1 MMDENALFKLT
12 HGLYVLGAADA
23 GGRLVGSVVDA
34 VMQVAN
40 RPFVLALSCTNNSY
54 TKHCI
59 EASNEFS
66 LSVLGKNVNPLV
78 ISNFGFQSSRNVNKW
93 ENVEYY
99 VHDGLP
105 YLQNN
110 LAEIKCKVIQKI
122 VYESNTMFL
131 AEVTDCRNNED
142 SIPLTYNDYRAYF
155 KNDVL
160 QALQQQKEKGDQ
172 MTEEKKNDEGK
183 KWVCTVCGYVYDGDV
198 PFEDL
203 PDDWVCPLCGVDKS
217 FFELQ

>member
-1 MMDENALFKLT
+1 M
-12 HGLYVLGAADA
+12 
-23 GGRLVGSVVDA
+23 
-34 VMQVAN
+34 
-40 RPFVLALSCTNNSY
+40 
-54 TKHCI
+54 
-59 EASNEFS
+59 
-66 LSVLGKNVNPLV
+66 
-78 ISNFGFQSSRNVNKW
+78 
-93 ENVEYY
+93 
-99 VHDGLP
+99 
-105 YLQNN
+105 QNN

-198 PFEDL
+198 PFEEL

-217 FFELQ
+217 FLNCSNQKPGTFPGFFVLLGFFPVSQPPGNHLQFSFHIIFNLLLNTVIKLKLF

>member
-1 MMDENALFKLT
+1 M
-12 HGLYVLGAADA
+12 
-23 GGRLVGSVVDA
+23 
-34 VMQVAN
+34 
-40 RPFVLALSCTNNSY
+40 
-54 TKHCI
+54 
-59 EASNEFS
+59 
-66 LSVLGKNVNPLV
+66 V

-172 MTEEKKNDEGK
+172 MTEERKTMKAKNGSA
-183 KWVCTVCGYVYDGDV
+183 
-198 PFEDL
+198 PFAGMYMTETFRL
-203 PDDWVCPLCGVDKS
+203 KS
-217 FFELQ
+217 FPTTGFAPCAALTKAFLNCSNQKPGTFPGFFVLLGFFPVSQPPGNHLQFSFHIIFNLLLNTVIKLKLF

>member
-66 LSVLGKNVNPLV
+66 LSVLGKMSILWLFPISVSSPAAMLINGKMSNIMFMTDFPTCKIIWRRLNV
-78 ISNFGFQSSRNVNKW
+78 R
-93 ENVEYY
+93 
-99 VHDGLP
+99 
-105 YLQNN
+105 
-110 LAEIKCKVIQKI
+110 
-122 VYESNTMFL
+122 
-131 AEVTDCRNNED
+131 
-142 SIPLTYNDYRAYF
+142 
-155 KNDVL
+155 
-160 QALQQQKEKGDQ
+160 
-172 MTEEKKNDEGK
+172 
-183 KWVCTVCGYVYDGDV
+183 
-198 PFEDL
+198 
-203 PDDWVCPLCGVDKS
+203 
-217 FFELQ
+217 